1 MRYDIKNGIL
11 YNWKKFIP
19 VILIFTYVAIYVNV
33 NNKGIT
39 PSMGDYLVM
48 MFQGIEPY
56 NFINPTTRFEIPTL
70 WLLFN
75 LYLTYMVGYY
85 PFIDMNGFGKMS
97 MIKQQGRIRWWIN
110 KCVWNVFT
118 VCTYYMVGILVFAAF
133 SVVSGNLSFAT
144 NREIISL
151 ISGGVLSDVNISSA
165 EVFELCI
172 ILPLVVSIGISLFQM
187 CMALIIKPIYSNIII
202 ISVMI
207 FSVYYCREFFVD
219 NYLMLMRNSKI
230 IGENGVNT
238 EWGLL
243 LGLCMSL
250 ISIIAGI
257 EYIKRKDILNYED

>member
-19 VILIFTYVAIYVNV
+19 VILIFAYAAIYVNV

-56 NFINPTTRFEIPTL
+56 NFLNPTTRFEIPIL

-85 PFIDMNGFGKMS
+85 PFIDMNGFGKLS
-97 MIKQQGRIRWWIN
+97 MIKQKGRVRWWIN
-110 KCVWNVFT
+110 KCVWNVLT
-118 VCTYYMVGILVFAAF
+118 VCIYYIVGILTFVVF
-133 SVVSGNLSFAT
+133 SVVNGNLSFST
-144 NREIISL
+144 NSKIISL
-151 ISGGVLSDVNISSA
+151 ISGGVLTNIDISSM
-165 EVFELCI
+165 EVLELCL
-172 ILPLVVSIGISLFQM
+172 ILPLAVSIGISLFQM
-187 CMALIIKPIYSNIII
+187 CMALIIKPVYSNMLIIG
-202 ISVMI
+202 VMI

-230 IGENGVNT
+230 IGEVGVNT
-238 EWGLL
+238 EMGLI
-243 LGLCMSL
+243 LGLGLSL
-250 ISIIAGI
+250 ISIIAGM